1 MTRAGAIFIASAG
14 PELAGVAAG
23 VPRES
28 PAERGLGAMW
38 VAPAWRGR
46 GAPCSCSPPR

>member
-1 MTRAGAIFIASAG
+1 M
-14 PELAGVAAG
+14 PVGVAAG

-38 VAPAWRGR
+38 VASVWRGR
-46 GAPCSCSPPR
+46 GAGLFPAALTA